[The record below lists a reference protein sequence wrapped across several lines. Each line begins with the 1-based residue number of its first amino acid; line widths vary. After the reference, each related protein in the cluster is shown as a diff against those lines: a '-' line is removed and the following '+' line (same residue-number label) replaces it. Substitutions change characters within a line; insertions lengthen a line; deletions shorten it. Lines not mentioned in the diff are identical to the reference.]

1 METAEAADG
10 IYLDEGS
17 GDDSLD
23 NGNMNKRQKPGRKQA
38 TNVPLTKKQEQ
49 TRRAQRNFRERQL
62 KYVQSLEA
70 KTDELTDIVEAERK
84 EKDQLR
90 DQIAQLEIALAD
102 TVAELRQISN
112 HFQLQTDR
120 CTSSVCAREK
130 EFLAET
136 VRDLKI
142 EIASLRPHSESGVRF
157 VRIAISSP
165 VQVSMKPHK
174 DINDTAEMD
183 PRATPISSASSLAS
197 IHPAPV
203 ISKDCGRTDDSSKA
217 HHTSLAL
224 PLICEEVPLPT
235 SVKVQSATELY
246 GPPQVE
252 FARQMCKSIPSL
264 SKCQAVDEMYSLFTI
279 QANCTETA
287 LLLQYHVKS
296 VRAWYKVFDAVKDS
310 PADRKSLL
318 EVDEVFHL
326 INKDHMNRFYSIAS
340 LAAAAGT
347 KRRTN
352 QMTPS
357 QLPNQ
362 AAPTVPSATLQKL
375 RIELCSIMSLQESL
389 PLIETLLETFAR
401 QDNVAFFEN
410 SAVVRQ
416 LERLCSSD
424 DRARLLSALYGIR
437 VADCATHDAA
447 FEHAL
452 DALDA
457 MSLASTMC

>member
-1 METAEAADG
+1 MEKAEPADCA
-10 IYLDEGS
+10 YPEPDDGS

-23 NGNMNKRQKPGRKQA
+23 NANMNKRQKPGRKPA
-38 TNVPLTKKQEQ
+38 TSVPLTKKQEQ

-84 EKDQLR
+84 EKGQLR
-90 DQIAQLEIALAD
+90 DQIAQLEIALANA
-102 TVAELRQISN
+102 VAELRQISN

-120 CTSSVCAREK
+120 CTSSVCTREK

-142 EIASLRPHSESGVRF
+142 ELASVRPHSESGHRF
-157 VRIAISSP
+157 VRIATSSP
-165 VQVSMKPHK
+165 LQVSTKPDK
-174 DINDTAEMD
+174 DLNDTIEVH
-183 PRATPISSASSLAS
+183 PIVTSISSASSLAS
-197 IHPAPV
+197 SQPAPV
-203 ISKDCGRTDDSSKA
+203 VSKGCGRMDDLPKT
-217 HHTSLAL
+217 HHTSLAF
-224 PLICEEVPLPT
+224 PLICEEVPLST
-235 SVKVQSATELY
+235 SVNLQSATELY

-264 SKCQAVDEMYSLFTI
+264 SNCQAVDEMYSLFTI
-279 QANCTETA
+279 QASCTDTA

-296 VRAWYKVFDAVKDS
+296 VRAWYRIFDAVKDS

-347 KRRTN
+347 KRRGN

-357 QLPNQ
+357 QPSNQ
-362 AAPTVPSATLQKL
+362 AASTVPSATLQKL
-375 RIELCSIMSLQESL
+375 RIELCAIMSLRESL
-389 PLIETLLETFAR
+389 PLIETLLDTFAR
-401 QDNVAFFEN
+401 PASVAFFEN

-452 DALDA
+452 EALDA
-457 MSLASTMC
+457 LSLV

>member
-1 METAEAADG
+1 MDTAQAADCA
-10 IYLDEGS
+10 YPEPDDGS

-23 NGNMNKRQKPGRKQA
+23 NANMNKRQKPGRKPA
-38 TNVPLTKKQEQ
+38 TSVPLTKKQEQ

-70 KTDELTDIVEAERK
+70 KTDELADIVEAERK
-84 EKDQLR
+84 EKGQLR
-90 DQIAQLEIALAD
+90 DQIAQLEIALANA
-102 TVAELRQISN
+102 VAELRQISN

-142 EIASLRPHSESGVRF
+142 ELASVRPHSESGVRY
-157 VRIAISSP
+157 VRMATSSP
-165 VQVSMKPHK
+165 LQVSTKPHK
-174 DINDTAEMD
+174 DLNDTTEVH
-183 PRATPISSASSLAS
+183 PTATSISSASSLAS
-197 IHPAPV
+197 IQPAPV
-203 ISKDCGRTDDSSKA
+203 VSKDCGRTDNLPKA
-217 HHTSLAL
+217 HHTSLAF
-224 PLICEEVPLPT
+224 PLICEEAPLST

-264 SKCQAVDEMYSLFTI
+264 SNCQAVDEMYSLFTI
-279 QANCTETA
+279 QASCTDTA

-347 KRRTN
+347 KRRTT
-352 QMTPS
+352 QMPPS
-357 QLPNQ
+357 QPSNQ
-362 AAPTVPSATLQKL
+362 AASTVPSATLQKL
-375 RIELCSIMSLQESL
+375 RIELCAIMSLRESL
-389 PLIETLLETFAR
+389 PLIETLLDTFAR
-401 QDNVAFFEN
+401 PASVAFFEN

-452 DALDA
+452 EALDA
-457 MSLASTMC
+457 LSLV